1 MFKGYVS
8 GGARV
13 PPPTF
18 NHQHGV
24 KRTGAKGV
32 TQRPRDYFD
41 DEDDEVDNA
50 AISSQQQNFGDE
62 DDPLES
68 FMSVLPMMFN
78 YTSNVYQYF

>member
-1 MFKGYVS
+1 MFKGDVR
-8 GGARV
+8 GGAKV

-18 NHQHGV
+18 NQQHCV

-41 DEDDEVDNA
+41 DEDDEDDNA
-50 AISSQQQNFGDE
+50 AISSQQNFEDE

-68 FMSVLPMMFN
+68 FMSVLPMMFHE
-78 YTSNVYQYF
+78 TSNDY